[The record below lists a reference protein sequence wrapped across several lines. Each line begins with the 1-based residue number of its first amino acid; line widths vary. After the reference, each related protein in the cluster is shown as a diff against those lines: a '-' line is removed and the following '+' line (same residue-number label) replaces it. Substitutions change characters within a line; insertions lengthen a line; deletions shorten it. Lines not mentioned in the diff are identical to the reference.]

1 MTKPQSRFMGIIYP
15 VCLALRQ
22 VGQNFLPGRP
32 QGPWLFAPPRFPA
45 LQAGMAM
52 HGILSRIE
60 STLGPERF
68 QLLMEFL
75 RFGVVGT
82 VGFVVDTAVLYAG
95 LALGLGLY
103 GGRAVSYLAAATTTW
118 ALNRLWTF
126 RGRGDGPL
134 HQQWALFLLVNLL
147 GFAMNY
153 GTYAALIEF
162 VPMVAAHP
170 VLGVAAG
177 ALAGMFGNF
186 VLSRQLVFRAKD

>member
-1 MTKPQSRFMGIIYP
+1 MERG
-15 VCLALRQ
+15 LASALAVAGLVLAAGVAVTAGWWMHERDVRGELHRQ
-22 VGQNFLPGRP
+22 TFEATAEAIARRLDS
-32 QGPWLFAPPRFPA
+32 L
-45 LQAGMAM
+45 
-52 HGILSRIE
+52 I
-60 STLGPERF
+60 GPERSRT
-68 QLLMEFL
+68 LLQFL

-118 ALNRLWTF
+118 ALNRVWTF
-126 RGRGDGPL
+126 RGRGNGRV
-134 HQQWALFLLVNLL
+134 HQQWALFLVVNLI

-153 GTYAALIEF
+153 GTYAALIAY

-177 ALAGMFGNF
+177 AIAGMFGNF
-186 VLSRQLVFRAKD
+186 VLSRQLVFRARG

>member
-1 MTKPQSRFMGIIYP
+1 MTKNQSRFLGIIYQD
-15 VCLALRQ
+15 CLALHQ
-22 VGQNFLPGRP
+22 FGQNFLPGRP
-32 QGPWLFAPPRFPA
+32 QGPRRFAPPRFPA
-45 LQAGMAM
+45 LQARMVFQA
-52 HGILSRIE
+52 ILSRVKGMI
-60 STLGPERF
+60 GAARF
-68 QLLMEFL
+68 AVLMEFL

-82 VGFVVDTAVLYAG
+82 IGFVVDTAVLYAG

-134 HQQWALFLLVNLL
+134 HQQWALFLLVNLV

-186 VLSRQLVFRAKD
+186 VLSRQLVFRTKD

>member
-1 MTKPQSRFMGIIYP
+1 M
-15 VCLALRQ
+15 AL
-22 VGQNFLPGRP
+22 
-32 QGPWLFAPPRFPA
+32 
-45 LQAGMAM
+45 
-52 HGILSRIE
+52 HGILPRIE
-60 STLGPERF
+60 SSLGTRRF
-68 QLLMEFL
+68 QLLLEFL

-103 GGRAVSYLAAATTTW
+103 GGRAVSYLVAATTTW
-118 ALNRLWTF
+118 ALNRVWTF
-126 RGRGDGPL
+126 RGRGNGPV

-153 GTYAALIEF
+153 GTYAALIAF

-177 ALAGMFGNF
+177 AIAGMFGNF
-186 VLSRQLVFRAKD
+186 VLSRHLVFRAKG

>member
-1 MTKPQSRFMGIIYP
+1 MT
-15 VCLALRQ
+15 L
-22 VGQNFLPGRP
+22 
-32 QGPWLFAPPRFPA
+32 
-45 LQAGMAM
+45 

-60 STLGPERF
+60 SALGPGRF
-68 QLLMEFL
+68 QLMLEFL

-82 VGFVVDTAVLYAG
+82 IGLLVDTAVLYAG

-103 GGRAVSYLAAATTTW
+103 GGRAVSYVVAATTTW

-126 RGRGDGPL
+126 RGRGDGPV
-134 HQQWALFLLVNLL
+134 HRQWALFLVVNLV

-153 GTYAALIEF
+153 GTYAALISF

-177 ALAGMFGNF
+177 AIAGMFGNF
-186 VLSRQLVFRAKD
+186 VLSRRLVFRARG